1 MADEGDRPQF
11 TSRELLFGTVQR
23 RGETVP
29 LDGRDAGETGR
40 VAIAQTVFHE
50 KESLVAVRSI
60 NNGLVMHFMYFP
72 NEVHDFD
79 QISKVEGEK
88 VPQREID
95 LGKNLIDK
103 MSAVEFEPEKITT
116 NTGSGFL
123 R

>member
-1 MADEGDRPQF
+1 
-11 TSRELLFGTVQR
+11 
-23 RGETVP
+23 
-29 LDGRDAGETGR
+29 
-40 VAIAQTVFHE
+40 
-50 KESLVAVRSI
+50 
-60 NNGLVMHFMYFP
+60 MHFMYFP

-103 MSAVEFEPEKITT
+103 MSAVEFEPENITT

>member
-1 MADEGDRPQF
+1 M
-11 TSRELLFGTVQR
+11 
-23 RGETVP
+23 
-29 LDGRDAGETGR
+29 
-40 VAIAQTVFHE
+40 
-50 KESLVAVRSI
+50 
-60 NNGLVMHFMYFP
+60 MHFRYFA
-72 NEVHDFD
+72 NELRDFD

-103 MSAVEFEPEKITT
+103 MSAVEFEPENITT